1 MIQLSMCEY
10 MNLCTSGEEFV
21 HTKLQFYS
29 TVQNRAGKKKPPT
42 EFCISSE
49 VILKF

>member
-10 MNLCTSGEEFV
+10 VNLCTSGEEFV

-29 TVQNRAGKKKPPT
+29 TVQNRAGKKSHQLN
-42 EFCISSE
+42 FA
-49 VILKF
+49 